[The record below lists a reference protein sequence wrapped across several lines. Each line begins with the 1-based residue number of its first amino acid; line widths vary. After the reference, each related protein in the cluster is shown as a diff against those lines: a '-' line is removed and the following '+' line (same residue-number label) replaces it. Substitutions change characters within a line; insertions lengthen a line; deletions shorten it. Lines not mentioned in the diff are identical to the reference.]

1 MCADACY
8 DCRQAYSGADM
19 PDPAAAPTP
28 RPDPTLKPQ
37 TERGWRRGWLAW
49 WLALPGNVRG
59 AFWILAASI
68 LFSTMS
74 AAVKTVGARLD
85 IFQIAFFRCLIGL
98 LVILPFMV
106 RAGPHVFKTRR
117 PVLHVVRSLTGLV
130 AMFCGFYAITH
141 LPLADATAITF
152 AKPLFMIVLAV
163 LFLGEIVR
171 WRRWSATVLGFIG
184 VLIMINPGENGLDP
198 AMAAALVGT
207 LCVAVVV
214 VLVKRL
220 SATEAPLTILFTFG
234 LVATA
239 ASTVPAI
246 VVWQTPTWPELTL
259 LVLIGSLGASGQ
271 FCMIRGFRVGEAT
284 AVVPFEYSQLLF
296 AGIFGYVLFANIP
309 TLNTLAGAVLIVAS
323 TLYIAL
329 REAKLGKKP
338 SPKASV
344 QAPAPVPL
352 DKDAGTERRETG
364 SGSSP
369 GN

>member
-1 MCADACY
+1 
-8 DCRQAYSGADM
+8 M
-19 PDPAAAPTP
+19 PDPAAAPSP
-28 RPDPTLKPQ
+28 RPDPTLKPPG
-37 TERGWRRGWLAW
+37 EPRWRRRWLDW

-59 AFWILAASI
+59 AFWILSASI
-68 LFSTMS
+68 LFSIMS

-85 IFQIAFFRCLIGL
+85 IFQIAFFRCLVGL

-106 RAGPHVFKTRR
+106 RIGPQVFKTRR
-117 PVLHVVRSLTGLV
+117 PVLHVVRSLTGLM

-163 LFLGEIVR
+163 LFLGEVVR
-171 WRRWSATVLGFIG
+171 WRRWSATIIGFLG
-184 VLIMINPGENGLDP
+184 VLVMINPGENGLDP
-198 AMAAALVGT
+198 AMAAALAGT

-234 LVATA
+234 IV
-239 ASTVPAI
+239 STIGSVVPAAL
-246 VVWQTPTWPELTL
+246 VWQTPTWTELAL
-259 LVLIGSLGASGQ
+259 MVLIGSLGASGQ
-271 FCMIRGFRVGEAT
+271 SCMIRGFRVGEAT

-296 AGIFGYVLFANIP
+296 AGLFGYMLFGNIP
-309 TLNTLAGAVLIVAS
+309 TVNTLAGAVLIVAS

-338 SPKASV
+338 AAKASI
-344 QAPAPVPL
+344 QAPAPVAVDEARQP
-352 DKDAGTERRETG
+352 
-364 SGSSP
+364 P
-369 GN
+369 GA

>member
-1 MCADACY
+1 
-8 DCRQAYSGADM
+8 M
-19 PDPAAAPTP
+19 PDPADAPTS
-28 RPDPTLKPQ
+28 RPDPTLKPPA
-37 TERGWRRGWLAW
+37 EPAWRRGWLDW

-68 LFSTMS
+68 LFSIMS

-85 IFQIAFFRCLIGL
+85 IFQIAFFRCLVGL

-106 RAGPHVFKTRR
+106 RAGPHVFRTRR

-152 AKPLFMIVLAV
+152 AKPLFMIILAV
-163 LFLGEIVR
+163 LFLGEVVR
-171 WRRWSATVLGFIG
+171 WRRWSATIIGFLG

-198 AMAAALVGT
+198 AMAAALAGT

-234 LVATA
+234 IVSTL
-239 ASTVPAI
+239 ASTVPAAL
-246 VVWQTPTWPELTL
+246 VWQAPTWAEFGLM
-259 LVLIGSLGASGQ
+259 VLIGSLGASGQ

-296 AGIFGYVLFANIP
+296 AGIFGYVLFGNIP
-309 TLNTLAGAVLIVAS
+309 TLNTLASAVLIVAS

-338 SPKASV
+338 AAKASV
-344 QAPAPVPL
+344 QAPAPVAV
-352 DKDAGTERRETG
+352 DTG
-364 SGSSP
+364 NGQPPSA
-369 GN
+369 

>member
-1 MCADACY
+1 
-8 DCRQAYSGADM
+8 M
-19 PDPAAAPTP
+19 PDPADAPTS
-28 RPDPTLKPQ
+28 RPDPTLKPPA
-37 TERGWRRGWLAW
+37 EPAWRRGWLDW

-68 LFSTMS
+68 LFSIMS

-85 IFQIAFFRCLIGL
+85 IFQIAFFRCLVGL

-106 RAGPHVFKTRR
+106 RAGPHVFRTRR

-152 AKPLFMIVLAV
+152 AKPLFMIILAV
-163 LFLGEIVR
+163 LFLGEVVR
-171 WRRWSATVLGFIG
+171 WRRWSATIIGFLG

-198 AMAAALVGT
+198 AMAAALAGT

-234 LVATA
+234 IVSTL
-239 ASTVPAI
+239 ASTVPAAL
-246 VVWQTPTWPELTL
+246 VWQAPTWAEFGLM
-259 LVLIGSLGASGQ
+259 VLIGSLGASGQ

-296 AGIFGYVLFANIP
+296 AGIFGYVLFGNIP
-309 TLNTLAGAVLIVAS
+309 TQNTLAGAVLIVAS

-329 REAKLGKKP
+329 REARLGKKP
-338 SPKASV
+338 AAKASI
-344 QAPAPVPL
+344 QAPAPVAV
-352 DKDAGTERRETG
+352 DTG
-364 SGSSP
+364 NGQPPSA
-369 GN
+369 